1 MMRHVFPISLALAI
15 ASPLLAADDVGPKQP
30 LRVLYVGNKETDR
43 ARSYASFLGEKFTLL
58 GVADRRT
65 FDPTSVRD
73 TDVVVLDWSQRD
85 VERNPA
91 VDIAHSE
98 RDLKSPL
105 GERRAWVKPTV
116 LLGSAGH
123 LIAAPWKVFGGS
135 G

>member
-1 MMRHVFPISLALAI
+1 MLVGDGVTAPGGAAKKVVQGFLTAVKEDGYAVS
-15 ASPLLAADDVGPKQP
+15 AADDAGKRQS
-30 LRVLYVGNKETDR
+30 D
-43 ARSYASFLGEKFTLL
+43 
-58 GVADRRT
+58 VAAY
-65 FDPTSVRD
+65 
-73 TDVVVLDWSQRD
+73 

-123 LIAAPWKVFGGS
+123 LLAAPWKVFGGS